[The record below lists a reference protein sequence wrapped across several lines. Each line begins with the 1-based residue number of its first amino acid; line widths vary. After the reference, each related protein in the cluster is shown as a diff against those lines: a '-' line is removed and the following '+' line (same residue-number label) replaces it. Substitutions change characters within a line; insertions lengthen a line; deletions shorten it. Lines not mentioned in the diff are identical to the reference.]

1 MITLATLPQA
11 TAKEI
16 FEQVKNHLLT
26 QKERSMLNEDTCAY
40 RGTNGL
46 KCAAG
51 CLISDDEYKE
61 NFENKRWKALADWD
75 MVPNT
80 HVELIDSLQSLHD
93 HYPVSLWENE
103 LEKIKLDFDI
113 E

>member
-1 MITLATLPQA
+1 MITLATLNKA
-11 TAKEI
+11 AVKEV

-26 QKERSMLNEDTCAY
+26 QKERSMIDEDVCAY

-61 NFENKRWKALADWD
+61 NFESKRWKALADWG
-75 MVPNT
+75 MVPST
-80 HVELIDSLQSLHD
+80 HVELINSLQSLHD
-93 HYPVSLWENE
+93 HYPVSLWEEE
-103 LEKIKLDFDI
+103 LEWIKTDFNI